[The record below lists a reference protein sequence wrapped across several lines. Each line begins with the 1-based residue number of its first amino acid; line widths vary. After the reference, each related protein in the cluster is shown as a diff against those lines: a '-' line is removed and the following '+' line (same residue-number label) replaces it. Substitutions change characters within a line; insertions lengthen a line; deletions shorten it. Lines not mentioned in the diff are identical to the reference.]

1 MPCRME
7 IRVISA
13 RELVIRRGNAGS
25 LTNGK
30 RKTPIRNPGGTLE
43 TPRST
48 NSRPSILCAIIV
60 GKRVIYPRN
69 VEENGGIREG
79 EEMADMEE
87 DRWQIWRNLW
97 QRYKKF

>member
-30 RKTPIRNPGGTLE
+30 RKTTIRNLGGTLE
-43 TPRST
+43 TPVV
-48 NSRPSILCAIIV
+48 PIPAHQFCAIIV
-60 GKRVIYPRN
+60 GKRVIYPGN
-69 VEENGGIREG
+69 VEESGGIREG
-79 EEMADMEE
+79 EKMADMEAE
-87 DRWQIWRNLW
+87 KWRI
-97 QRYKKF
+97 